1 MTNFS
6 QPTRRQFFSTA
17 AAAAG
22 ATLLPR
28 RVLAS
33 PGQVSPV
40 MTPGMRNHPTIK
52 PKVMGKV
59 EPFPMPQVR
68 LRKGPFL
75 EALEANS
82 RYLHLLPADRLLHT
96 FRLNAGLPSSAEPLG
111 GWERPDCELR
121 GHFTG
126 GHYLSACALMY
137 ASAGDTELKDKANG
151 MVSELAKCQKAH
163 QNGYLS
169 AFPQE
174 FFDRL
179 REGRRVWAPFYT
191 YHKIMAGLLDMHVHC
206 GNDEALSVAEGMAGW
221 VWHWQES
228 ISDEHMQ
235 RILQTEFGGMNE
247 VLDNLSAVT
256 GKPQYLRLADR
267 FEKTMFLD
275 PLAEHRDEL
284 KGIHANTHIPQV
296 IGAARRYELT
306 GEPRYHDIA
315 SYFLDEVTSER
326 IYCTGGTS
334 NEEFWRTPPGKL
346 ATELGKH
353 TEECCCGYNMLKL
366 ARHVFGWTADPRMMD
381 YYERTLFNSR
391 LGTQNVKDSG
401 MGYFYPLGSGYW
413 KYFNTPY
420 DSFWCCTG
428 TGVEEF
434 AKTNDSIY
442 FHDDH
447 SIFVNLFIASE
458 VSWPEKGLR
467 LEQQTSFPEEEGTA
481 FVVHAEKP
489 VEMALNIRIP
499 YWATS
504 GGTVKLNG
512 TNLGAFSSPSSY
524 LELNR
529 TWKEGDRVEISL
541 PMSLRIET
549 IPDDHTLQA
558 AMYGP
563 LVLAGRL
570 GTEGLTKSMF
580 YPGFDTAPPGDP
592 IPVPAIANSPSD
604 PLGWLK
610 PVSGEPLTFETVGQ
624 PQKTTLIPLY
634 KLFGERYA
642 VYWKTTSAA
651 V

>member
-1 MTNFS
+1 
-6 QPTRRQFFSTA
+6 
-17 AAAAG
+17 
-22 ATLLPR
+22 
-28 RVLAS
+28 
-33 PGQVSPV
+33 
-40 MTPGMRNHPTIK
+40 MRKIP
-52 PKVMGKV
+52 GKV
-59 EPFPMPQVR
+59 EPFRLSQVR

-75 EALEANS
+75 DALEADR
-82 RYLHLLPADRLLHT
+82 RYLHLLPSDRLLHN
-96 FRLNAGLPSSAEPLG
+96 FRVNAGLPSSAEPLG
-111 GWERPDCELR
+111 GWEKPDCELR

-137 ASAGDTELKDKANG
+137 ASAGDSDLKDKGIAL
-151 MVSELAKCQKAH
+151 VSELAKCQKAH

-169 AFPQE
+169 AFPEE

-179 REGRRVWAPFYT
+179 REGRAVWAPFYT
-191 YHKIMAGLLDMHVHC
+191 YHKIMAGLLDMYVHC
-206 GNDEALSVAEGMAGW
+206 ASEEALAVAEGMAGW
-221 VWHWQES
+221 VYHWQES

-247 VLDNLSAVT
+247 VLGNLSGET
-256 GKPQYLRLADR
+256 GKRQYLELALR

-275 PLAEHRDEL
+275 PLAGHRDEL

-315 SYFLDEVTSER
+315 SYFFQEVTSER

-334 NEEFWRTPPGKL
+334 NDEYWRTPPGKL
-346 ATELGKH
+346 STELGQY

-366 ARHVFGWTADPRMMD
+366 ARHIFGWTADPRVLD

-391 LGTQNVKDSG
+391 LGTQNLEDSG
-401 MGYFYPLGSGYW
+401 MGYFLPLGSGYW

-420 DSFWCCTG
+420 NSFWCCTG

-434 AKTNDSIY
+434 AKAADSIY

-447 SIFVNLFIASE
+447 DIFVNLFIASE
-458 VSWPEKGLR
+458 VNWPEKGLR
-467 LEQQTSFPEEEGTA
+467 LEQHTGFPEEEGTTLL
-481 FVVHAEKP
+481 VHVDKPAEIG
-489 VEMALNIRIP
+489 VNIRIP
-499 YWATS
+499 YWATQ

-512 TNLGAFSSPSSY
+512 TTLPAFSSPSSY
-524 LELNR
+524 FTLDR
-529 TWKEGDRVEISL
+529 AWKEGDRVEVRL

-570 GTEGLTKSMF
+570 GAEGLTKSLS
-580 YPGFDTAPPGDP
+580 YSAYDTAPSGDP
-592 IPVPAIANSPSD
+592 IPVPAIATSRND

-610 PVSGEPLTFETVGQ
+610 PVPDQPLTFQTVGQ
-624 PQKTTLIPLY
+624 AQKINLIPLY
-634 KLFGERYA
+634 RLFGERYA
-642 VYWKTTSAA
+642 VYWKTTEAHL
-651 V
+651 